1 MIEGLTQKYDFGL
14 KILPIYS
21 SINVQ
26 NLIGFQIQLLELW
39 IFKVEISIWLWTF
52 SIFWGFSANW
62 HINDWRF
69 DAEIWFWSQNVAT
82 TFIYECAKFQYFSNS
97 SFGVVNF

>member
-26 NLIGFQIQLLELW
+26 NLIGFRIQLLEL
-39 IFKVEISIWLWTF
+39 
-52 SIFWGFSANW
+52 
-62 HINDWRF
+62 
-69 DAEIWFWSQNVAT
+69 
-82 TFIYECAKFQYFSNS
+82 
-97 SFGVVNF
+97 